1 MSRRRRS
8 LRGRIVAT
16 FLTYACAVSLGFVA
30 MGFVV
35 AWVVEDA
42 WLEQQIAEEIAHQ
55 QDHWG
60 RHGRFAPP
68 VFAHVSLHRS
78 PAEFPADLARQVAAQ
93 RDPQGEYAGD
103 EGRHYH
109 VLRFALPDGGGQ
121 AWAVA
126 EVSNRLVVRP
136 LTGELLVLIAGS
148 ATLMLLAA
156 GVLGYGLA
164 RRATAPLTALART
177 VEEASVD
184 RIPRLDD
191 AASEDA
197 ETAAVIG
204 KVAEL
209 LEGTRG
215 FVEREHRFTRDASH
229 ELRTPITVIRSSA
242 ELMATRGPLPCEL
255 SRPLQRIEQAAR
267 DMERTVDLLLLLARE
282 EAAPSVA
289 EAADLL
295 PLVERV
301 VLAESERI
309 GAHHVA
315 VSLTI
320 PANRKAKA
328 STPVAEA
335 IIRNL
340 VANALVHGGGAPV
353 AIRAD
358 ADRLEIADQGAG
370 MSDEWLEDLG
380 AGRAPQGRGIGL
392 SIVLRLC
399 RLQNL
404 PLAFAKRPEGGTLV
418 EVGL

>member
-1 MSRRRRS
+1 MNRRRRS

-16 FLTYACAVSLGFVA
+16 FLAYACAVSLGFVA

-42 WLEQQIAEEIAHQ
+42 WLEQQIEEEIAHQ

-78 PAEFPADLARQVAAQ
+78 PAEFPADLARQVDGR
-93 RDPQGEYAGD
+93 RDPQGEYPGD

-109 VLRFALPDGGGQ
+109 VLGFALPQGAGR

-126 EVSNRLVVRP
+126 EVESQLVVRP
-136 LTGELLVLIAGS
+136 LTGELLILIAAS
-148 ATLMLLAA
+148 ALIILMAA
-156 GVLGYGLA
+156 ALLGYWLA
-164 RRATAPLTALART
+164 RRATAPLSALART
-177 VEEASVD
+177 VEASSVD
-184 RIPRLDD
+184 QVPHMDD
-191 AASEDA
+191 PATSDA
-197 ETAAVIG
+197 ETATVIG

-209 LEGTRG
+209 LERTRG

-242 ELMATRGPLPCEL
+242 ELMATRGPLPSEL

-315 VSLTI
+315 VSLAI
-320 PANRKAKA
+320 PAARKAKA

-358 ADRLEIADQGAG
+358 AEKLEIADQGAG

-404 PLAFAKRPEGGTLV
+404 PLAFAKRPGGGTV
-418 EVGL
+418 VQVGL